1 MRITDVRATVVSVPF
16 NKERLWSLGSQ
27 KGTTRTILEVETDE
41 NITGIGETI
50 GASKDIIENRIR
62 PVILGEDPSNILRV
76 CEKAKW
82 RTPWATVNTPNLVP
96 VAGIEMALW
105 DIKGKLTDRTVSNLL
120 GGEFRDKATFLHVTQ
135 LPVSRD
141 ENISEENA
149 VESLLCEIDG
159 AVRRFGFDTI
169 QLYVAVFSPEFDVHL
184 VGKIREK
191 FGSALKI
198 GIDVNRT
205 WSAQTAIQTLTKM
218 EQHSLD
224 YVEDVTSGILAM
236 ARVRN
241 AATVPFSTHYT
252 DLYQIA
258 SLRAADVVVGDIHD
272 FGGFIGTMKLIAQC
286 EAFNLGFWFHSSNEL
301 GVSLAAMTQIIAASP
316 HIVHPS
322 QTIVGL
328 LTDDVITEPFR
339 FRKGAVELPK
349 KPGLGVELDR
359 NNLDKYSKLYVDSGE
374 FGFHEPDSRRQGW
387 FPQISGI

>member
-1 MRITDVRATVVSVPF
+1 
-16 NKERLWSLGSQ
+16 
-27 KGTTRTILEVETDE
+27 
-41 NITGIGETI
+41 
-50 GASKDIIENRIR
+50 
-62 PVILGEDPSNILRV
+62 
-76 CEKAKW
+76 
-82 RTPWATVNTPNLVP
+82 
-96 VAGIEMALW
+96 
-105 DIKGKLTDRTVSNLL
+105 
-120 GGEFRDKATFLHVTQ
+120 
-135 LPVSRD
+135 
-141 ENISEENA
+141 
-149 VESLLCEIDG
+149 
-159 AVRRFGFDTI
+159 
-169 QLYVAVFSPEFDVHL
+169 
-184 VGKIREK
+184 
-191 FGSALKI
+191 
-198 GIDVNRT
+198 
-205 WSAQTAIQTLTKM
+205 M

-272 FGGFIGTMKLIAQC
+272 CGGFIGTMKLIAQC

-301 GVSLAAMTQIIAASP
+301 GVSLAAMMQIIAASP

-328 LTDDVITEPFR
+328 LADDVITEPFR

-359 NNLDKYSKLYVDSGE
+359 NKLDKYSKLYVDSGE
-374 FGFHEPDSRRQGW
+374 FGFHEPDSRRQGR

>member
-1 MRITDVRATVVSVPF
+1 MRITDIRATIVSVPF
-16 NKERLWSLGSQ
+16 DKERLWSLGSQ

-41 NITGIGETI
+41 NLTGIGETI
-50 GASKDIIENRIR
+50 GASKATIENRIR
-62 PVILGEDPSNILRV
+62 PAILGEDPSNIQRI
-76 CEKAKW
+76 CEKARW
-82 RTPWATVNTPNLVP
+82 RTPWATVNTPNSVP

-105 DIKGKLTDRTVSNLL
+105 DIKGKITDRTVSDLL
-120 GGEFRDKATFLHVTQ
+120 GGEFRDKANFLHVTQ
-135 LPVSRD
+135 LPVSPG
-141 ENISEENA
+141 EIISEEKA
-149 VESLLCEIDG
+149 VDSLLSEIDG

-169 QLYVAVFSPEFDVHL
+169 QLYVAVFRPEFDVEL
-184 VGKIREK
+184 VRKIREK

-205 WSAQTAIQTLTKM
+205 WSAHTAIQALTEMK
-218 EQHSLD
+218 QHSLD
-224 YVEDVTSGILAM
+224 YVEDATSGILAL

-241 AATVPFSTHYT
+241 IFSIPFSTHYT

-272 FGGFIGTMKLIAQC
+272 CGGFIGTMKLIAQC

-301 GVSLAAMTQIIAASP
+301 GVSLAAMIQVIAASP

-339 FRKGAVELPK
+339 FRNGAVDLPN

-359 NNLDKYSKLYVDSGE
+359 NKLDKYSKLYIDGGE